1 MILKIVKVIGIKLV
15 YILFFTVLLV
25 FVGACFFKTFNR
37 YFMAFSLSEEV
48 NRYLE
53 SVSLEELKIAEA
65 NRIIGIIHPTDAP
78 SSLPSDLADP
88 FASLPEPEAEEE

>member
-37 YFMAFSLSEEV
+37 YFMAFSLSLIRCRPSTM
-48 NRYLE
+48 RYDTMP
-53 SVSLEELKIAEA
+53 
-65 NRIIGIIHPTDAP
+65 NDGHFPR
-78 SSLPSDLADP
+78 
-88 FASLPEPEAEEE
+88 